1 MLLTYWTDKI
11 PVAVVVVVCLV
22 IYTYACPRGVLS
34 PRADTNC
41 LCSGLNGLAV
51 RYFGITEFYL
61 SIFKIF
67 LMVGLMFYTFI
78 TMVGGNPD
86 HDAYG
91 FRYWDNPV
99 SNPLLKASVR
109 C

>member
-1 MLLTYWTDKI
+1 MLLTFWTDKI
-11 PVAVVVVVCLV
+11 PVAVVVVVCLC
-22 IYTYACPRGVLS
+22 IYTCVYLLLPSIQANTEPSG
-34 PRADTNC
+34 
-41 LCSGLNGLAV
+41 SGLNGLAV

-86 HDAYG
+86 NDAYG
-91 FRYWDNPV
+91 FRYWQDPV
-99 SNPLLKASVR
+99 SGFLLKPR
-109 C
+109 HC

>member
-11 PVAVVVVVCLV
+11 PVAVVVIVCLV
-22 IYTYACPRGVLS
+22 IYTFVHLLTYHLLP
-34 PRADTNC
+34 DTDC
-41 LCSGLNGLAV
+41 DYSGLNGLAV

-78 TMVGGNPD
+78 TMVGGNPN

-99 SNPLLKASVR
+99 GDLTLKPSH